1 MSFAKAAVLSLF
13 FIALCMASSNTPADE
28 GMWLFSNPPKKL
40 LKEKYNFEPSE
51 EWLKNVQQAAVRFNS
66 GGSGAFVSP
75 QGLVITNHHVGAD
88 ALQKLSTPDRDLV
101 AKGFYAKTRDEELK
115 CVDLELNV
123 LVSTEDVTKRVNAAV
138 KSDTNAADAEKARRG
153 AMNTIEKE
161 SLDAT
166 GLRSDVITFYH
177 GGEYHLYRYK
187 KYTDVRL
194 VFAPEQAIAFFGG
207 DPDNFEY
214 PRFDLDICFFH
225 VYEDGKPIKVE
236 HYLPWSKSGAGDDEL
251 VFVAGNPGH
260 TDRLD
265 TVRHLEFLRDRNY
278 PSSLR
283 TIFRREVMLTTYS
296 ERSLENARRAKD
308 ELFDY
313 QNTRKARIGGLAGLQ
328 DPEIMQ
334 RKRDEEKALRAAVA
348 KDPSLKDDVS
358 AWDDVS
364 KAIDQWEKIYVDWA
378 LLENGNA
385 FNSELFEIARTLVRM
400 GDEDKKDNAER
411 LREYRQSNRESLEQ
425 ELFSEAPIY
434 DDLETAKLA
443 DSLSMFMEQAG
454 AENEWVKKTLQ
465 GKSPQARADELVR
478 GTRLKEVAFRK
489 ELAAGGR
496 TAIDGSNDPMILLAR
511 LVDSPSRDVRRTYE
525 EKVDEPMKQAYAKIA
540 KAVFAVNGTDTYP
553 DATFTLRL
561 AFGQV
566 KGYKQDGKSIPPW
579 TTIGGAFQHA
589 DTHGSK
595 SPFELPS
602 SWLQP
607 PQALNMDTPFNFVST
622 ADIIGGNSGS
632 PVINRD
638 GEYVGIIFDGNI
650 QSLVLDFTY
659 TDAQARAVSVHSSAI
674 LEALRKVYQ
683 ADTLADEIEHGRR
696 PK

>member
-1 MSFAKAAVLSLF
+1 MSLQLSTLYG
-13 FIALCMASSNTPADE
+13 DE

-75 QGLVITNHHVGAD
+75 EGLVITNHHVGAD

-101 AKGFYAKTRDEELK
+101 AKGFYAKTRDDEIK

-138 KSDTNAADAEKARRG
+138 KSDMNAADAEKARRG

-166 GLRSDVITFYH
+166 GLRSDVITLYH

-214 PRFDLDICFFH
+214 PRYDLDICFFH
-225 VYEDGKPIKVE
+225 VYEDGKPVKVE

-283 TIFRREVMLTTYS
+283 TIFRREVMLTAYS

-334 RKRDEEKALRAAVA
+334 RKEEDEKALRAAVS
-348 KDPSLKDDVS
+348 KDPNLKDDIG

-400 GDEDKKDNAER
+400 ADEDKKDNAER

-434 DDLETAKLA
+434 DDLETVKLA

-454 AENEWVKKTLQ
+454 AENEWVRKTLQ

-478 GTRLKEVAFRK
+478 GTRLKDVAFRK

-511 LVDSPSRDVRRTYE
+511 LVDPPARDVRKTYE

-540 KAVFAVNGTDTYP
+540 KATFAVKGTDSYP

-566 KGYKQDGKSIPPW
+566 KGYKQDGKVIPPW

-589 DTHGSK
+589 DEHGSK
-595 SPFELPS
+595 PPFELPS
-602 SWLQP
+602 TWLQP

-632 PVINRD
+632 PVINRA

-659 TDAQARAVSVHSSAI
+659 TDVQARAVSVHSSAI

-683 ADTLADEIEHGRR
+683 ANSLADEIERGRQS
-696 PK
+696 K